1 MIYGQMEACHFQRV
15 GDDMKDWCLEN
26 PGACLMGEDLEDR
39 LIDNFMSLTGILMDL
54 TKILNTDDSCF
65 SDAEQMSEIYR
76 VMVDV
81 GELSAELSGFDYK
94 WDMSVE
100 RTHIK
105 RKEFHH
111 EIKEAFKSFKGVD
124 ELAFMFPGIHDLIE
138 ALDGLFIELRHQ
150 VKDTL
155 KDYRQQIHGFFK
167 GLFPKHEVHHQPAHK
182 QMNLFHN
189 PFDFFKPQMPTEHK
203 TEEHHEE
210 HKKIDPMADLFKQ
223 FFPQPHHQQK
233 RSDPIADMMNGLFKP
248 PQHHEQQHVSP
259 WGMPM
264 NNGFGQ
270 MNMHHQQQPQFFG
283 FENFKLF

>member
-1 MIYGQMEACHFQRV
+1 MGAIRMLAQNMHRGWVKGWYQENTDVISDKCFGDEIEPVMETVWGLKKKLHEDFWSVDLAEAKSVGEQALDMIYGQMSACHFQRV

-26 PGACLMGEDLEDR
+26 PGVCLMGEDLEDR

-54 TKILNTDDSCF
+54 TKILNTDDSCY
-65 SDAEQMSEIYR
+65 SDAEQMAEIYR

-94 WDMSVE
+94 WDMSVQ

-150 VKDTL
+150 LKDTL
-155 KDYRQQIHGFFK
+155 KDYRQQIHGFF
-167 GLFPKHEVHHQPAHK
+167 H
-182 QMNLFHN
+182 NL
-189 PFDFFKPQMPTEHK
+189 MPH
-203 TEEHHEE
+203 
-210 HKKIDPMADLFKQ
+210 F
-223 FFPQPHHQQK
+223 
-233 RSDPIADMMNGLFKP
+233 
-248 PQHHEQQHVSP
+248 
-259 WGMPM
+259 
-264 NNGFGQ
+264 
-270 MNMHHQQQPQFFG
+270 
-283 FENFKLF
+283 